1 VHGIIHQTGGFLSVH
16 TEVNTGTTFSIYL
29 PFFERNPDDQEK
41 NAEKETESEADLT
54 GTAKILLVE
63 DEDAVRSFSARAL
76 GNKGYD
82 VIEAINGRDAL
93 DIIARDKPALE
104 LIITDVV
111 MPEVDGPTM
120 IEELRETYKDVKII
134 FMSGYTEDR
143 LKQQF
148 GEDFWFLP
156 KPFTLKQL
164 ATKVKDVLDA

>member
-1 VHGIIHQTGGFLSVH
+1 
-16 TEVNTGTTFSIYL
+16 
-29 PFFERNPDDQEK
+29 
-41 NAEKETESEADLT
+41 
-54 GTAKILLVE
+54 
-63 DEDAVRSFSARAL
+63 
-76 GNKGYD
+76 
-82 VIEAINGRDAL
+82 
-93 DIIARDKPALE
+93 
-104 LIITDVV
+104 
-111 MPEVDGPTM
+111 M